1 MATKTS
7 HLLRPL
13 VALVALVAA
22 MAALLIAYSASP
34 VHAAGSCSTTSG
46 TTTCTFASTGA
57 EDTFEVPAGVS
68 SIHVVAT
75 GAPGAVG
82 LGGDSA
88 GSGAQVIGDLT
99 VTPDDTLYVN
109 VGGAPTGGGDCY
121 TEVACNGGFNG
132 GGSSFPLNTFLGF
145 GGGGGGAS
153 DVREIS
159 RAEDGSLASRLIV
172 AAGGGGSGADG
183 PCQDG
188 TPQSPTFPLGGRGGD
203 AGSDG
208 GDGTPCATLP
218 GGTGGKAGTES
229 DGGLGGIP
237 EGQNGSLAL
246 GGDGGGDQFGSGVF
260 AAGGGGGGGLYGG
273 GGGGGQNISANP
285 VSSAGGG
292 GGGSSLVP
300 TGGTAAIATGG
311 PSITISYT
319 VLGDNTA
326 PTVTDTSPL
335 QPKKSDNLTAT
346 FSEPVQNVSPQTF
359 ILERNIAVKKAP
371 PKYVRVDATVT
382 PSADG
387 LTAVL
392 NPVQDLPKGNYRA
405 TITTDVTDLADNKLD
420 QDQDPTNGNQPK
432 VWTFRV
438 AK

>member
-1 MATKTS
+1 
-7 HLLRPL
+7 
-13 VALVALVAA
+13 LVALVAA

-34 VHAAGSCSTTSG
+34 VHAAGVCSTTAG
-46 TTTCTFASTGA
+46 TTTCTYSPTGA
-57 EDTFEVPAGVS
+57 EDTFEVPEGVS
-68 SIHVVAT
+68 SIRVVAT
-75 GAPGAVG
+75 GAPGSSSVFTPTSPGG
-82 LGGDSA
+82 L
-88 GSGAQVIGDLT
+88 GAQVSGVLA
-99 VTPDDTLYVN
+99 VTPGDTLYVN
-109 VGGAPTGGGDCY
+109 VGGAPTFVAATCY
-121 TEVACNGGFNG
+121 PDNACVGGFNG
-132 GGSSFPLNTFLGF
+132 GGSGGRFA
-145 GGGGGGAS
+145 GGGGGAS
-153 DVREIS
+153 DVRTES
-159 RAEDGSLASRLIV
+159 RAQDGSLASRLIV
-172 AAGGGGSGADG
+172 AGGGGGAG
-183 PCQDG
+183 PNAFCFATG
-188 TPQSPTFPLGGRGGD
+188 TFNLGGAGGAAGFDGGDGGSCGPVAGGTGGD
-203 AGSDG
+203 AGGQSAGSGAGGRPDG
-208 GDGTPCATLP
+208 QSGSL
-218 GGTGGKAGTES
+218 
-229 DGGLGGIP
+229 GLGG
-237 EGQNGSLAL
+237 NA
-246 GGDGGGDQFGSGVF
+246 GGGT
-260 AAGGGGGGGLYGG
+260 GGGGGGGYYGG
-273 GGGGGQNISANP
+273 GSGGESQSVLIDSVPYQAP
-285 VSSAGGG
+285 AGGG
-292 GGGSSLVP
+292 GGGSNLVP

-405 TITTDVTDLADNKLD
+405 TITTDVKDLADNKLD